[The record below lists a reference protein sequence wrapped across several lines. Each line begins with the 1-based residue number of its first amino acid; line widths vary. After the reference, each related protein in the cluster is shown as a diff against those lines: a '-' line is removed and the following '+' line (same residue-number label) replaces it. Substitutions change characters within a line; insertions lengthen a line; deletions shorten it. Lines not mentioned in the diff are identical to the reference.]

1 MNHVPSESCTLKPS
15 GTPRDANGRELKPAC
30 PVGANHSK
38 TAEQFLKES
47 SVVLDDERGVGLV
60 QFSR

>member
-1 MNHVPSESCTLKPS
+1 MNHVKPS

>member
-1 MNHVPSESCTLKPS
+1 MRESCEAPS
-15 GTPRDANGRELKPAC
+15 APRDTNGGELKPAC

-47 SVVLDDERGVGLV
+47 SVVLDDERGIGLV
-60 QFSR
+60 LSSV